1 VASRTQRFKGTHL
14 FTNQPG
20 GTDSQWQLPT
30 ETRAVRAENQA
41 ALLRRWEIARVL
53 DDTDPRIVSRWFP
66 GQRDL
71 LERLSVYTED
81 EVKAAAD
88 CLCPLFTIALL
99 EGHPAPGSKPFA
111 TVDPYEL
118 ANREEVF
125 MALCVR
131 LDAIRTDM
139 EKGCIL
145 HDLTASEAGTLSSS
159 TPHQLKDLA
168 ASPGMTLNLSA
179 SDQYFSA
186 VLAGNM
192 TVGERTRLAFMS
204 KKGRANFR

>member
-1 VASRTQRFKGTHL
+1 MPL
-14 FTNQPG
+14 FTSQSG
-20 GTDSQWQLPT
+20 GNDTQWQLPT
-30 ETRAVRAENQA
+30 ETRAVRAENLTV
-41 ALLRRWEIARVL
+41 LLRRWEIARVL
-53 DDTDPRIVSRWFP
+53 DDIDPRIVARWFP

-71 LERLSVYTED
+71 LERLSVYSEED
-81 EVKAAAD
+81 VTAAAD

-99 EGHPAPGSKPFA
+99 EGHPAPGSRPFS
-111 TVDPYEL
+111 TVDPHEL
-118 ANREEVF
+118 GNREEVF

-145 HDLTASEAGTLSSS
+145 HDLTASEAGILSAS

-168 ASPGMTLNLSA
+168 ASPGMALNLSA

>member
-1 VASRTQRFKGTHL
+1 MPL
-14 FTNQPG
+14 FTSQSDGND
-20 GTDSQWQLPT
+20 TQWQLPT
-30 ETRAVRAENQA
+30 ETRAVRAENLTV
-41 ALLRRWEIARVL
+41 LLRRWEIARVL
-53 DDTDPRIVSRWFP
+53 DDIDPRIVARWFP

-71 LERLSVYTED
+71 LERLSVYTEE
-81 EVKAAAD
+81 EVTTAAD
-88 CLCPLFTIALL
+88 CLCPLFSITFL
-99 EGHPAPGSKPFA
+99 EGHPAPGSRPFS

-118 ANREEVF
+118 GNREEVF

-131 LDAIRTDM
+131 LDAIRTDT

-145 HDLTASEAGTLSSS
+145 HDITASEAGILSSS

-168 ASPGMTLNLSA
+168 ASPGMALNLSA

-186 VLAGNM
+186 VLAGDM